1 MSRLLV
7 PAFCALTLVAV
18 PVRADDPK
26 PAKRVD
32 ALEEVLS
39 RLEQEVVLKE
49 GANVNEIPL
58 LELLQDFS
66 KRHQITF
73 VINEETFLA
82 HGLPDAKEMKAKLA
96 ATGLRGLKL
105 RQFLTLTLDSM
116 GATYLI
122 KNDTIEIVPVGHA
135 QKVTKSAPKLVLDDN
150 LPGQGEAPRLVHPLV
165 SAVIKEKPLNEAVAK
180 LAEMY
185 DLTVVVCP
193 QAGDARTGFVT
204 ARLLNVPADKALDLL
219 ALQADLRVVRRGASF
234 LITSK
239 DHANELF
246 GEGLEKERQKAELKK
261 LKESPAKPPVPPAP
275 PEK

>member
-7 PAFCALTLVAV
+7 PAFCALVLVLV

-26 PAKRVD
+26 PAKRAD
-32 ALEEVLS
+32 PLEELLS
-39 RLEQEVVLKE
+39 RLEQEAVVKE
-49 GANVNEIPL
+49 GVAVNEIPL
-58 LELLQDFS
+58 FELLQDFS
-66 KRHQITF
+66 KRHQLTF
-73 VINEETFLA
+73 VINEEVFQV
-82 HGLPDAKEMKAKLA
+82 HGLPDAKESKPKLA
-96 ATGLRGLKL
+96 ATGLRGLTV
-105 RQFLTLTLDSM
+105 RQFLALVLDSM

-122 KNDTIEIVPVGHA
+122 KNDRLEIVPVGHA
-135 QKVTKSAPKLVLDDN
+135 QKVTKSAPKLVVDDN
-150 LPGQGEAPRLVHPLV
+150 TPQQGEAPRLEHPLV
-165 SAVIKEKPLNEAVAK
+165 SAVIKEKPLNETVAK

-204 ARLLNVPADKALDLL
+204 ARLLNVPADRALDLL
-219 ALQADLRVVRRGASF
+219 AVQADLRVVRRGASF

-261 LKESPAKPPVPPAP
+261 LKESPAKQPVPPAP